1 MISEYFDSF
10 SFYCDSYSTRLLQQF
25 HQWGN
30 LIISFN
36 IATEAKLFRR
46 LNLIDYI
53 HIIPSGKS
61 FHDVVQSLVLEIDL
75 SMYP

>member
-30 LIISFN
+30 LIIAVN
-36 IATEAKLFRR
+36 IATEA
-46 LNLIDYI
+46 
-53 HIIPSGKS
+53 
-61 FHDVVQSLVLEIDL
+61 
-75 SMYP
+75 

>member
-10 SFYCDSYSTRLLQQF
+10 SFYCDCYSTRLLQQF

-30 LIISFN
+30 LIIAVN
-36 IATEAKLFRR
+36 IAAEASLLGR
-46 LNLIDYI
+46 LILVDYI

-61 FHDVVQSLVLEIDL
+61 FHDVVQSLIFEIDL